1 MDKYFKSSQ
10 EIIDFGKIVNTKLEN
25 IVQNLTISMQKC
37 SEQIEILF
45 NNLLEFL
52 SKENLNDVEDYTRQM
67 IEKKEKEL
75 EIEKENRRKLEEERK
90 KKEEEEKKQLE
101 QETTNEDIQIN
112 IEIKSI
118 ELDGNNNK
126 ENNIKLIEN
135 LNEFNQIIL
144 KDMSKEHLE
153 FLFSKDIP
161 EKKTENYNDYSI
173 EINKK
178 LIKNDEKFMR
188 KQTFTSGEYINIEDE

>member
-1 MDKYFKSSQ
+1 MKIK
-10 EIIDFGKIVNTKLEN
+10 IIKKTKIIK
-25 IVQNLTISMQKC
+25 M
-37 SEQIEILF
+37 
-45 NNLLEFL
+45 
-52 SKENLNDVEDYTRQM
+52 
-67 IEKKEKEL
+67 
-75 EIEKENRRKLEEERK
+75 EKENSRKLEEERK

-112 IEIKSI
+112 VGIKSI

-153 FLFSKDIP
+153 FLFSNHSSLIS
-161 EKKTENYNDYSI
+161 NISLLFLSHLFYYSLNPI
-173 EINKK
+173 V
-178 LIKNDEKFMR
+178 LIFQN
-188 KQTFTSGEYINIEDE
+188 